1 MHDATFHLPWRFAAA
16 AACRRELA
24 SHQVNRFL
32 QAHLTLAVV
41 AGLLPL
47 LTMGNELTA
56 APWWLLQA
64 VLYGLSL
71 SALLLGL
78 SSAHGETEE
87 LALIFAQPIPRGAWL
102 AGKAVG
108 LAAVLLPAACLLA
121 LPVALRNGLTL
132 SLASVAAAAAGVTL
146 VMALV
151 GLALGCWVR
160 DGVRGLI
167 AGLLVWLV
175 LLAGID
181 LVAIALSAT
190 PLGPAAP
197 DVIVALMM
205 ANPLDALRVGY
216 LFALEQAAPAGL
228 DSGGLSAWWVA
239 NSVLWLIVVLTV
251 WCLGAFAAGLA
262 SLNRSIDA

>member
-1 MHDATFHLPWRFAAA
+1 MWRHAVAAA
-16 AACRRELA
+16 WRRELA

-47 LTMGNELTA
+47 MTMGSELTA

-78 SSAHGETEE
+78 SSAHGEADE
-87 LALIFAQPIPRGAWL
+87 LGLIFAQPIPRAAWL
-102 AGKAVG
+102 AGKALG
-108 LAAVLLPAACLLA
+108 LAAVLIPAACLLV
-121 LPVALRNGLTL
+121 LPVVLRHGLTW
-132 SLASVAAAAAGVTL
+132 SLAAVAAAAAGVTL
-146 VMALV
+146 VMALL
-151 GLALGCWVR
+151 GLALGCRVR

-167 AGLLVWLV
+167 AGMGAWLV

-181 LVAIALSAT
+181 LVAIALAAT
-190 PLGPAAP
+190 PVGPNAP
-197 DVIVALMM
+197 DLIVALMM
-205 ANPLDALRVGY
+205 VNPLDALRVGY

-228 DSGGLSAWWVA
+228 DTGGLSAWWVA
-239 NSVLWLIVVLTV
+239 NSVLWLAVVLAI
-251 WCLGAFAAGLA
+251 WCAGAFATGLA
-262 SLNRSIDA
+262 SLKRSIDA

>member
-1 MHDATFHLPWRFAAA
+1 MWTHAVAAA
-16 AACRRELA
+16 WRRELA

-32 QAHLTLAVV
+32 QAHLTLAVA

-47 LTMGNELTA
+47 MTMGNELTA

-78 SSAHGETEE
+78 SSAHGESDE
-87 LALIFAQPIPRGAWL
+87 LALIFAQPISRGAWL
-102 AGKAVG
+102 AGKALG
-108 LAAVLLPAACLLA
+108 LAAVLIPAAVLLA
-121 LPVALRNGLTL
+121 LPVALRNGVSAPLL
-132 SLASVAAAAAGVTL
+132 SVAAAAAGVTL

-167 AGLLVWLV
+167 AGLAVWLV

-181 LVAIALSAT
+181 LIAIALAAT
-190 PLGPAAP
+190 PIGPHAP

-205 ANPLDALRVGY
+205 VNPLDALRVGY
-216 LFALEQAAPAGL
+216 LFALEQAAPSGL

-239 NSVLWLIVVLTV
+239 NSALWLSVVLAV
-251 WCLGAFAAGLA
+251 WCAGAFAAGLA
-262 SLNRSIDA
+262 SLKRSIDA

>member
-1 MHDATFHLPWRFAAA
+1 MNDTTVLYPWRFATAA
-16 AACRRELA
+16 AWRRELA

-78 SSAHGETEE
+78 SSAHGESDE
-87 LALIFAQPIPRGAWL
+87 LALIFAQPISRGAWL
-102 AGKAVG
+102 AGKAIG
-108 LAAVLLPAACLLA
+108 LAAVLLPAAVLLV
-121 LPVALRNGLTL
+121 LPVALRNGVTW
-132 SLASVAAAAAGVTL
+132 SLASVAASAAGVTL
-146 VMALV
+146 VMALL
-151 GLALGCWVR
+151 GLALGSWVR

-167 AGLLVWLV
+167 AGLGVWLF
-175 LLAGID
+175 LLAGVD
-181 LVAIALSAT
+181 LIAIALAAT
-190 PLGPAAP
+190 PIGPSAP

-205 ANPLDALRVGY
+205 ANPLDSLRVGY

-228 DSGGLSAWWVA
+228 DKGGLSAWWVTHSA
-239 NSVLWLIVVLTV
+239 LWLVMVLAV
-251 WCLGAFAAGLA
+251 WCAGAFAAGLR
-262 SLNRSIDA
+262 SLHRSVDA